1 MRVNFCIFGNQVF
14 NTLSNR
20 PPLEPSR
27 DCSAAAVAKS
37 AEPFKQMFSFFMSK
51 LHEIVSSAE
60 SFKKRNAEIVGSNPR
75 VLLTLRLLKI
85 IYNLIND

>member
-14 NTLSNR
+14 STLSNR

-51 LHEIVSSAE
+51 LHEIVS
-60 SFKKRNAEIVGSNPR
+60 
-75 VLLTLRLLKI
+75 
-85 IYNLIND
+85 